1 MRHPLHLTLNH
12 WAGKTVILLAA
23 SLAVPAAAS
32 AQAAVTAQRGA
43 EIAPFVQ
50 ASIITPDWGP
60 QHNIGYTVGIDYTR
74 LISGIIQPSLEL
86 RYISANGLTVDE
98 HSITGGFKIATSIR
112 NIHPYATLLAGTGG
126 ILFVHPVPG
135 YPSDT
140 AYIYSLGGGAEFN
153 ATENWKIR
161 ADFLHQ
167 VWNLEPNSLTPVT
180 LSVGIAYSLHFHGGG
195 VR

>member
-98 HSITGGFKIATSIR
+98 HSITGGFKIATSVR

-140 AYIYSLGGGAEFN
+140 AYIYSCLLY
-153 ATENWKIR
+153 TSHLR
-161 ADFLHQ
+161 RLVHQ
-167 VWNLEPNSLTPVT
+167 RQRNSYRNSEYKHPRP
-180 LSVGIAYSLHFHGGG
+180 A
-195 VR
+195 